1 MDKFIKVGVSQSK
14 KKRWIHI
21 LNAFSIYFFS
31 AIDGKKG
38 TINEGKPQEGTTAQV
53 TITVDDNDFVDL
65 ALGKANAPA
74 VFMNIYNRIYIM
86 LFFYFIAFC

>member
-1 MDKFIKVGVSQSK
+1 MICIF
-14 KKRWIHI
+14 HLI
-21 LNAFSIYFFS
+21 LFL